1 MAVMFVDAGALRS
14 ELALEISEPE
24 PDGLGGY
31 SESWVEVATLFGRIE
46 PVNAETVFGADQT
59 LESETHRVTLRWR
72 GDVKSGMRL
81 SKLCKAKFA
90 NPSNFRGFP
99 HLPGNDD
106 AYGYVTDDGEFDG
119 GALVP

>member
-59 LESETHRVTLRWR
+59 LESVTHRVTLRWR
-72 GDVKSGMRL
+72 GDVKSGIRL
-81 SKLCKAKFA
+81 SKLG
-90 NPSNFRGFP
+90 RR
-99 HLPGNDD
+99 
-106 AYGYVTDDGEFDG
+106 FDILTVHDPDESG
-119 GALVP
+119 RYLVCRVREVGL